1 MPDKPTTPNGKFDTG
16 LIRELAAILRE
27 ADLGEI
33 EIEQGGLRIKVV
45 KPETKVVQVSAPS
58 YAAPVAAAVPATAA
72 APAAAAA
79 TAAVSAHDRKAALG
93 QHPGAVKSPMVGT
106 VYLAPE
112 EGAAQFVK
120 VGDTVAT
127 GQTILLIEAMKTFNP
142 VLAPRAGKVTAILCK
157 NTQPVEFGEP
167 LVIIE

>member
-1 MPDKPTTPNGKFDTG
+1 
-16 LIRELAAILRE
+16 
-27 ADLGEI
+27 
-33 EIEQGGLRIKVV
+33 
-45 KPETKVVQVSAPS
+45 
-58 YAAPVAAAVPATAA
+58 
-72 APAAAAA
+72 
-79 TAAVSAHDRKAALG
+79 
-93 QHPGAVKSPMVGT
+93 MVGT

-120 VGDTVAT
+120 VGDTVSQ